1 MANSADRAEFSKK
14 VQDLEVILDVRD
26 VTEIR
31 CGIRGNVK
39 FIHGTQDLTA
49 AGSGIGRIL
58 WMGCSYIGERGIMST
73 SDDTRECGI
82 RTPTTTTTSRP

>member
-1 MANSADRAEFSKK
+1 MNSADRAEFSKK

-39 FIHGTQDLTA
+39 FINGTQDLTT
-49 AGSGIGRIL
+49 AGSGIRRIL
-58 WMGCSYIGERGIMST
+58 WMGCGI
-73 SDDTRECGI
+73 
-82 RTPTTTTTSRP
+82 